1 MIKTLKFGG
10 TSVGSA
16 SNMRRVAGIIVSEGA
31 RLTVLSAMS
40 GTTDALVRISGA
52 AKEGDNETVK
62 ATIGMLREK
71 YSTCIDELLEAN
83 RAAAADRMEEALAL
97 IANETFTYR
106 GEVSDK
112 LILAQGE
119 LLTSAIFCFHMQEL
133 GHRAV
138 LLTSPEFMHTDPEGK
153 PDTERLNGE
162 LARLVTATDPDIYY
176 IAQGFICT
184 DAAGHVSNLG
194 RGGSDYSAAL
204 MGVAIGSDEVQ
215 IWTDID
221 GMHNNDPRVV
231 D

>member
-16 SNMRRVAGIIVSEGA
+16 ANMRRVAGIVVSEGA

-40 GTTDALVRISGA
+40 GTTDALVKISEA
-52 AKEGDNETVK
+52 AKAGDNDTAK
-62 ATIGMLREK
+62 ATVEMLRNK
-71 YSTCIDELLEAN
+71 YSTCIDELLGDN
-83 RAAAADRMEEALAL
+83 RRAAQDRMEDCLAV
-97 IANETFTYR
+97 IANEVFTYR
-106 GEVSDK
+106 GEISDK

-153 PDTERLNGE
+153 PDT
-162 LARLVTATDPDIYY
+162 ARLSHELSALITGTDPEIYY

-184 DAAGHVSNLG
+184 DSAG
-194 RGGSDYSAAL
+194 R
-204 MGVAIGSDEVQ
+204 
-215 IWTDID
+215 
-221 GMHNNDPRVV
+221 
-231 D
+231 